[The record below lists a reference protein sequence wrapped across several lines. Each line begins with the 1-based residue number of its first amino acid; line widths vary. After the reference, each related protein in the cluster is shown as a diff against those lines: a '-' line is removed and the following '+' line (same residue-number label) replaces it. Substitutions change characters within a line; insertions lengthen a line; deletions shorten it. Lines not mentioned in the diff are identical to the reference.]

1 MGGKDEGE
9 RWLDKEDL
17 RVSKYDFLSYKP
29 NFRAIAPYSNN
40 HLSNI
45 GNVGVR
51 NEDIFF
57 NENTLLENSLL
68 STVFT

>member
-17 RVSKYDFLSYKP
+17 RVSKYDFLSYKA
-29 NFRAIAPYSNN
+29 NFKAIAPYSNN

-51 NEDIFF
+51 NKDIFL